1 MKFRIFILAFSVG
14 FVFCFTAAVLFVFS
28 FSGTKTEEP
37 ETEDFSEAVF
47 LEETKAVFLL
57 VYESENGF
65 GPFTLINFDAE
76 AGRIPVFTFSGR
88 AAINYGGNYV
98 SAGDLFSSV
107 SPGIFAGTVEKN
119 FGIELSG
126 YFIWNRES
134 AEKIISKAG
143 TFDYVLPENISYSLG
158 NKTVNLSS
166 GIQNMTGKKICDI
179 FVSPK
184 FSEGERCDAVSRITA
199 AFINRRLRR
208 LLPESSLYSV
218 IFNYTE
224 TDVNAF
230 DKEKY
235 SKIIEVLSSS
245 GKSLS
250 GHITNDTERDISTGL
265 LYFSDSTSDRIA
277 RYFK

>member
-47 LEETKAVFLL
+47 LEQPKAVFLL
-57 VYESENGF
+57 VYESEKSF
-65 GPFTLINFDAE
+65 GPFTLIGFDAE
-76 AGRIPVFTFSGR
+76 KGRIPVFTFSGK
-88 AAINYGGNYV
+88 AAIDYGGNYI
-98 SAGDLFSSV
+98 SAEDLFSSV

-119 FGIELSG
+119 FGIALSG

-134 AEKIISKAG
+134 AEKIVSKAG
-143 TFDYVLPENISYSLG
+143 TFDYVLPENIKYSEG

-166 GIQNMTGKKICDI
+166 GVQNMTGKKICDI
-179 FVSPK
+179 FVSPE

-224 TDVNAF
+224 TDVSAF

-250 GHITNDTERDISTGL
+250 GHITNDTEKDLSTGL
-265 LYFSDSTSDRIA
+265 LYFSDPTLARISE
-277 RYFK
+277 YFK

>member
-1 MKFRIFILAFSVG
+1 
-14 FVFCFTAAVLFVFS
+14 
-28 FSGTKTEEP
+28 
-37 ETEDFSEAVF
+37 
-47 LEETKAVFLL
+47 
-57 VYESENGF
+57 
-65 GPFTLINFDAE
+65 
-76 AGRIPVFTFSGR
+76 
-88 AAINYGGNYV
+88 
-98 SAGDLFSSV
+98 
-107 SPGIFAGTVEKN
+107 
-119 FGIELSG
+119 
-126 YFIWNRES
+126 
-134 AEKIISKAG
+134 
-143 TFDYVLPENISYSLG
+143 
-158 NKTVNLSS
+158 
-166 GIQNMTGKKICDI
+166 MTGKKICDI

-277 RYFK
+277 RYFE

>member
-76 AGRIPVFTFSGR
+76 AGRIPVFTFSGK

-107 SPGIFAGTVEKN
+107 SPGVFAGTIEKN

-143 TFDYVLPENISYSLG
+143 TFDYVLPENISYSSG

-208 LLPESSLYSV
+208 LLPGRYPMRKQVRPSP
-218 IFNYTE
+218 
-224 TDVNAF
+224 D
-230 DKEKY
+230 
-235 SKIIEVLSSS
+235 
-245 GKSLS
+245 
-250 GHITNDTERDISTGL
+250 
-265 LYFSDSTSDRIA
+265 FSPCCKGFQECPSPSRWGRCGCRNRA
-277 RYFK
+277 RSPRSQLRTFPRFF